1 MSDMRINQNRGTQ
14 GSQDINRTGKQERF
28 VKVSASVDNYIQSTF
43 PEVRHD
49 QVLETRDYLSKRT
62 QERDFQPETASQVSA
77 TTTGFVADR
86 LRGG

>member
-1 MSDMRINQNRGTQ
+1 MSDMRINQNRQTQ
-14 GSQDINRTGKQERF
+14 RSDDINRTGKQEGFMR
-28 VKVSASVDNYIQSTF
+28 VSANVDSFIQAKF

-62 QERDFQPETASQVSA
+62 QERDFTPETASQASA
-77 TTTGFVADR
+77 TTTGFVANR